1 MGKPM
6 QSNQRPG
13 LIMIIE
19 ALLVMR
25 AMGYLLFYNQRD
37 NRAELA
43 RAQGIDL
50 VRLLGGMPFN
60 PLVPTR
66 GQR

>member
-1 MGKPM
+1 M

-25 AMGYLLFYNQRD
+25 AKGYLLFYYQRD

-43 RAQGIDL
+43 RARGIDL
-50 VRLLGGMPFN
+50 VLLLGGMPLSQ
-60 PLVPTR
+60 LVPTR

>member
-13 LIMIIE
+13 LIMIIA

-25 AMGYLLFYNQRD
+25 AMGYLLFYYQRD
-37 NRAELA
+37 NRAEMA

-50 VRLLGGMPFN
+50 VRLLGGMSFN
-60 PLVPTR
+60 QLISTR

>member
-13 LIMIIE
+13 LIMIFA

-25 AMGYLLFYNQRD
+25 AMGYLLFYYQRD
-37 NRAELA
+37 SRTELA

-50 VRLLGGMPFN
+50 ERLLGGMPFN
-60 PLVPTR
+60 QLVPTR